1 MLLGAGIAQ
10 GLGAGLQWATAAGAG
25 TLEQDARLRETDLVL
40 PYSMGMIFG
49 GIGQLEGLTLSAV
62 GAKELA
68 RARDNDARRSKPL
81 RIAGGVML
89 GLGGAAAAG
98 TGLMWPTIREQCSI
112 GVGCAL
118 AGVQGGAAMM
128 SVGAGMLSYGSG
140 IRPASDRRPSLPK
153 KTSTPLIAGTILVA
167 NGYVSSAIVGTRVW
181 QADPDNARG
190 RRIRNGMLI
199 PIVGP
204 WIVAAGPDAPLP
216 FALTASGLGALQIGG
231 TIALAIGAGRAAH
244 HRHKRARQVTVVPN
258 GTGVSVVGRF

>member
-1 MLLGAGIAQ
+1 MLLGAGLAQ

-25 TLEQDARLRETDLVL
+25 TLEQDARVRNSDLVL

-49 GIGQLEGLTLSAV
+49 GTGQMEGLTLSLV
-62 GAKELA
+62 GGKELA
-68 RARDNDARRSKPL
+68 RGREKNARLSRPL
-81 RIAGGVML
+81 RISGGVML

-98 TGLMWPTIREQCSI
+98 TGLMWPTIRERCSI
-112 GVGCAL
+112 GVGCGL
-118 AGVQGGAAMM
+118 AGVQAGAAVM
-128 SVGAGMLSYGSG
+128 SLGGGMLSYGAQ
-140 IRPASDRRPSLPK
+140 IRPYSDRRPSLPK
-153 KTSTPLIAGTILVA
+153 KVGTPLIAGTVLIA

-181 QADPDNARG
+181 QGDPDNARV
-190 RRIRNGMLI
+190 RRVRNGMLI

-216 FALTASGLGALQIGG
+216 FALVASGLGALQIGG

-244 HRHKRARQVTVVPN
+244 DRRKRDRQVAVVPN